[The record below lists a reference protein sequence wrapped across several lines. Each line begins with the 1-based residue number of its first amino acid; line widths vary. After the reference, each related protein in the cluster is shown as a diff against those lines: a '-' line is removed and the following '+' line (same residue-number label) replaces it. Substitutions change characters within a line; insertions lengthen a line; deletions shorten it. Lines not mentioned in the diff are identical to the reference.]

1 MPRYYLTQRPPGPG
15 CQPVGFSGIKAFDE
29 RQYCQEIGGFAW
41 GYADYQ
47 TDLPKA
53 LVEAYELTKAL
64 YAEKGNP
71 SV

>member
-15 CQPVGFSGIKAFDE
+15 CQPRGASSVHSYDE
-29 RQYCQEIGGFAW
+29 RQYCPEIGRMAW

-47 TDLPKA
+47 AELPKA
-53 LVEAYELTKAL
+53 LVAAYELTEAL